1 MLGTRLFEEI
11 VNIFMTMMTAGDQVL
26 TENERLFRLGKI
38 GNGQKKNPRG
48 GKDWGKNCNH
58 GATNSPTQSLSP
70 GTAVPPC
77 QASKS
82 SNSSST
88 LLLIWGTLYLGHYT
102 LSGNKAHVKL

>member
-1 MLGTRLFEEI
+1 MVGTRLFEEI
-11 VNIFMTMMTAGDQVL
+11 VNIFMTAGYQVL
-26 TENERLFRLGKI
+26 TENERLFRLGKMVK
-38 GNGQKKNPRG
+38 QKPPRG
-48 GKDWGKNCNH
+48 GKVWGKNCNH

-88 LLLIWGTLYLGHYT
+88 LLLNWGTLYSGHYT